1 MDNQRGV
8 SLFFALISLLAMS
21 LAAVA
26 LIRSV
31 DTSTLI
37 SGNLSYKQSATTSAD
52 GGVNA
57 AATWLAATQAANAA
71 LNVLNNAAHG
81 FNVTCLATR
90 LAGTANASDPGCV
103 AVIPGY
109 HSSLDPTI
117 NLTAAATW
125 NGVNDV
131 LVGTDAS
138 GNTSRYIIQRTC
150 RVANL
155 PVQNAGCLFS
165 SGILD
170 NNGQNILLPQDVCIG
185 PECPGLGAS
194 PNFRITVR
202 VDGQKNTVSYVQ
214 AFVH

>member
-31 DTSTLI
+31 DTSTMI
-37 SGNLSYKQSATTSAD
+37 SGNLLYKQSATTSAE
-52 GGVNA
+52 GGINA
-57 AATWLAATQAANAA
+57 VVTWLAATQAANAS
-71 LNVLNNAAHG
+71 LNVVNNAAHG

-90 LAGTANASDPGCV
+90 AIGTVNASDPGCA

-109 HSSLDPTI
+109 HSSADPAI
-117 NLTAAATW
+117 NLTATTTW

-131 LVGTDAS
+131 AVGTDVN
-138 GNTSRYIIQRTC
+138 GNTIRYIIQRMC
-150 RVANL
+150 RNANL

-170 NNGQNILLPQDVCIG
+170 TNGQNILLPQDVCTG
-185 PECPGLGAS
+185 TECPGLGAS
-194 PNFRITVR
+194 PNFRVTVR

-214 AFVH
+214 AFVY